1 VGGNF
6 AGPVTDTNQTRDR
19 TTGDRCVATKC
30 CKHPHDCNQVHG
42 LRVCRPNR
50 AEVVGTNPP
59 LAGFDATKGD
69 NDWALVLFSRSELK
83 DETPPWLISPGDW
96 SAVEA
101 IDPRQWC

>member
-1 VGGNF
+1 MRRHKVL
-6 AGPVTDTNQTRDR
+6 QTSTRLQSGAR
-19 TTGDRCVATKC
+19 TTGLSA
-30 CKHPHDCNQVHG
+30 Q
-42 LRVCRPNR
+42 LRGRR